1 MIRRPPRSTRPD
13 TLFPYTT
20 LFRSAGG
27 GYPGDAGQ
35 SIGTPSTASAGTGYG
50 QAPPRSVGNQRGVTT
65 GTRADLP
72 HEAPS
77 DVGNGNDDD
86 VVARQLRE
94 AAETE
99 SDPALREKLWAE
111 YRAYKRSE
119 EHTSELQSLMRIS
132 SAVF

>member
-77 DVGNGNDDD
+77 DVGN
-86 VVARQLRE
+86 
-94 AAETE
+94 
-99 SDPALREKLWAE
+99 
-111 YRAYKRSE
+111 RSE

-132 SAVF
+132 YAVFCLKKKK